1 MRKFILHTADK
12 TKSFDLNNAA
22 TFAAEP
28 TGLGNAFSISYKE
41 SDKGKHL
48 VNVKPEFEPIKLKIY
63 FNADASSGY
72 INYKSLLSFLAEC
85 GTSIFLFEYN
95 DGVTDKYC
103 DIVLKSMPKS
113 EINEEGLFAEE
124 FVFERQTYWYEQVAE
139 YFALK
144 STEADATA
152 FPLGFPFGFMGNV
165 FQKQYKIKNKFFI
178 SAPIALKI
186 SGYIKNNIRLYI
198 ATLDGAVVAEVQL
211 SRGNTNGTTIIIE
224 PTTKK
229 ITVID
234 EAISQAATGLPI
246 KQSNRFYICRRVSI
260 TSAQIWTTRIRAKSK

>member
-12 TKSFDLNNAA
+12 TKSFDLNNEA

-113 EINEEGLFAEE
+113 EINEG
-124 FVFERQTYWYEQVAE
+124 
-139 YFALK
+139 
-144 STEADATA
+144 
-152 FPLGFPFGFMGNV
+152 
-165 FQKQYKIKNKFFI
+165 
-178 SAPIALKI
+178 
-186 SGYIKNNIRLYI
+186 
-198 ATLDGAVVAEVQL
+198 
-211 SRGNTNGTTIIIE
+211 
-224 PTTKK
+224 
-229 ITVID
+229 
-234 EAISQAATGLPI
+234 
-246 KQSNRFYICRRVSI
+246 
-260 TSAQIWTTRIRAKSK
+260 RIVCGGVCF

>member
-1 MRKFILHTADK
+1 M
-12 TKSFDLNNAA
+12 
-22 TFAAEP
+22 
-28 TGLGNAFSISYKE
+28 
-41 SDKGKHL
+41 
-48 VNVKPEFEPIKLKIY
+48 
-63 FNADASSGY
+63 
-72 INYKSLLSFLAEC
+72 
-85 GTSIFLFEYN
+85 
-95 DGVTDKYC
+95 
-103 DIVLKSMPKS
+103 
-113 EINEEGLFAEE
+113 FAEE

-234 EAISQAATGLPI
+234 DEGNISNGYGLTDKT
-246 KQSNRFYICRRVSI
+246 KQSFLYLPQGDYYIGANMDDEDTGKIEI
-260 TSAQIWTTRIRAKSK
+260 TIKRYLLD